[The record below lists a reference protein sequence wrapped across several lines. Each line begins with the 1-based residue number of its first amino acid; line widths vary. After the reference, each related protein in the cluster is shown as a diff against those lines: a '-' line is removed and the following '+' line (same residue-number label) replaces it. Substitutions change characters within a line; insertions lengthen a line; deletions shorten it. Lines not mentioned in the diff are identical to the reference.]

1 MGYSFRISLSSS
13 LLTPHE
19 QEEPHSSR
27 EGEEDDVE
35 ELQIPHVTHEYLRT
49 HLFDKILRENPETSN
64 QKSLQA
70 TNDEILEDVARSR
83 GGSTSV
89 TAILIDRQKRIVA
102 NVGDSRAIL
111 CRGGALKQLTTDHE
125 PQKEK
130 ELVESRDGFV
140 SEMPG
145 NLAMTRAFGDGKLKE
160 HITSE
165 PDVRVEMIDPNA
177 DEFFIVASD
186 GLWKVMSNEE
196 AFDHIREFDDAQET
210 SEELIR
216 EALARG
222 SNSDLEVESDSL
234 NAILWTRHHS
244 KVPWRMKLISNAIET
259 LSKSF
264 RKVTFNHI
272 SREINL
278 IADGLAKAGVLR
290 AVNFSTFLQ
299 PPGMDPSSEA

>member
-1 MGYSFRISLSSS
+1 
-13 LLTPHE
+13 
-19 QEEPHSSR
+19 EEPHSSR

-35 ELQIPHVTHEYLRT
+35 ELQIPHVTHGRDVAGYLRT

-83 GGSTSV
+83 GGSTAV

-145 NLAMTRAFGDGKLKE
+145 IVPRVDGQLAVTRAFGDGKLKE

-186 GLWKVMSNEE
+186 GLG
-196 AFDHIREFDDAQET
+196 R
-210 SEELIR
+210 
-216 EALARG
+216 
-222 SNSDLEVESDSL
+222 
-234 NAILWTRHHS
+234 
-244 KVPWRMKLISNAIET
+244 
-259 LSKSF
+259 
-264 RKVTFNHI
+264 
-272 SREINL
+272 
-278 IADGLAKAGVLR
+278 
-290 AVNFSTFLQ
+290 
-299 PPGMDPSSEA
+299 